1 MISACRIGSG
11 FSETDATGSAFTGML
26 STCPAGS
33 GFAATA
39 FLGRPRRAAGFGSG
53 CAAAGS
59 AGAGAAGAE
68 TVFFSS
74 ACSIA
79 CCFSRIISTICAFLV
94 PRGIFT

>member
-1 MISACRIGSG
+1 MISA
-11 FSETDATGSAFTGML
+11 
-26 STCPAGS
+26 CPAGS

-39 FLGRPRRAAGFGSG
+39 FLGRPRRAAGFG
-53 CAAAGS
+53 CTAAGS

-68 TVFFSS
+68 TGFFSS

-79 CCFSRIISTICAFLV
+79 CCFSRISSTICAFLV